1 MKEKIANYFRSR
13 TVAFYIA
20 LAMAVLS
27 VVTSIVYATTLGGF
41 ANYVSNLPI
50 TLLLVGA
57 AAFAVS
63 AVFGLS
69 NIGTAAMALLYYASM
84 LVFIGTVYSA
94 LVEQAMTISGIGDI
108 KGLDVLIANVVL
120 MLLGAIISTV
130 CAWLRHCKKPSEE
143 EKSAQ
148 TEKEVSAANE

>member
-1 MKEKIANYFRSR
+1 MKEKIVNYFRSR

-27 VVTSIVYATTLGGF
+27 VVASIVYATTLGDF
-41 ANYVSNLPI
+41 ANYASNLPI

-57 AAFAVS
+57 GVFAVS

-69 NIGTAAMALLYYASM
+69 NIGSAVMALLNYASM

-130 CAWLRHCKKPSEE
+130 CAWLRHSKKPTKEESEQAE
-143 EKSAQ
+143 
-148 TEKEVSAANE
+148 EVSAENE